1 MKFPSEER
9 FLQYCIS
16 KRRTYL
22 RQLFERQ
29 NPRGFYD
36 LWHGELVVSGTRF
49 EVGGVPRNRWR
60 RLGRE
65 LRWLLL
71 QDLHRVVRNVV
82 PEFTPAPPSV
92 LAGLP
97 GAMHQVRVARSM
109 LIAGEAGV
117 GKEQL
122 AILLH
127 VLSGRPGA
135 LVRVAASE
143 LGREGGTPTR
153 QLMPERGSVF
163 IHDLESLAP
172 RAQEEL
178 LGFLNGDARR
188 RDLLFFVATR
198 AEPREL
204 VSKHGLRR
212 DLFVRVSQTEVRL
225 PSLEQEMESL
235 PEFVAD
241 VVYDQIRIPPEEL
254 AILREQAEA
263 LASEW
268 RRGKSIPVPP
278 GYDFV
283 SEALSYVLWDAR
295 RRRAAELLG
304 PDLDREL
311 DGAEI
316 SENHQSVQTLV
327 VDAIERR
334 QNEGKSP
341 LVPPEVRER
350 ATGSTSTAAV
360 ASRPSPVSP
369 AEQLPTHL
377 DVDGLLRAYYAQL
390 LREESGRLD
399 RVAQRAGR
407 PMRQVMT
414 ELERLGLEAQRP
426 TTRD

>member
-22 RQLFERQ
+22 RQLFERK

-49 EVGGVPRNRWR
+49 EVDGIPRTQWR

-82 PEFTPAPPSV
+82 PEFSPAPPSV

-97 GAMHQVRVARSM
+97 GAMHQSRVARSM
-109 LIAGEAGV
+109 LIAGETGV

-127 VLSGRPGA
+127 VLSGRQGA

-163 IHDLESLAP
+163 IQDLESLAP

-178 LGFLNGDARR
+178 LSFLNGEARR

-204 VSKHGLRR
+204 VSRHGLRR

-225 PSLEQEMESL
+225 PSLEREMESL

-241 VVYDQIRIPPEEL
+241 VVYDLVRIPPEEL

-263 LASEW
+263 LAAEW
-268 RRGKSIPVPP
+268 QRGKSIPVPA

-295 RRRAAELLG
+295 RRRAADLLG

-311 DGAEI
+311 DGAAT
-316 SENHQSVQTLV
+316 SENHRGVHALV
-327 VDAIERR
+327 TEAVARR
-334 QNEGKSP
+334 QKAGARP
-341 LVPPEVRER
+341 LVPPEARER
-350 ATGSTSTAAV
+350 SVPSSAKAAPNTSAE
-360 ASRPSPVSP
+360 ASARV
-369 AEQLPTHL
+369 PTHL
-377 DVDGLLRAYYAQL
+377 DLDGLLRTYYAAL
-390 LREESGRLD
+390 LREEEGHLD
-399 RVAQRAGR
+399 RVARRAGR
-407 PMRQVMT
+407 TVVAIVA
-414 ELERLGLEAQRP
+414 ELERLGLQSQRP
-426 TTRD
+426 ATRDG

>member
-22 RQLFERQ
+22 RQLFERK

-49 EVGGVPRNRWR
+49 EVDGVPRTRWR

-71 QDLHRVVRNVV
+71 QDLHRIVRNVV

-92 LAGLP
+92 LACLP
-97 GAMHQVRVARSM
+97 GAMHQIRVARSM

-127 VLSGRPGA
+127 VLSGRQGA
-135 LVRVAASE
+135 LVRVAAAE

-163 IHDLESLAP
+163 IQDLESLAP

-178 LGFLNGDARR
+178 LSFLNGDARR

-204 VSKHGLRR
+204 VSRHGLRR

-225 PSLEQEMESL
+225 PSLDQEMESL

-241 VVYDQIRIPPEEL
+241 IAYDLVRIPPEEL

-263 LASEW
+263 LAADW
-268 RRGKSIPVPP
+268 RRGKSIPVPA

-295 RRRAAELLG
+295 RRRAADLLG

-311 DGAEI
+311 DGAAT
-316 SENHQSVQTLV
+316 SENHRGVHALV
-327 VDAIERR
+327 TEALARR
-334 QNEGKSP
+334 QKAGARP
-341 LVPPEVRER
+341 LVPAEARER
-350 ATGSTSTAAV
+350 STTRSAEAPSNSTAK
-360 ASRPSPVSP
+360 ASAGV
-369 AEQLPTHL
+369 PTHL
-377 DVDGLLRAYYAQL
+377 DLDELLRAYYAAL
-390 LREESGRLD
+390 LREEDGHVGRMA
-399 RVAQRAGR
+399 RRAGR
-407 PMRQVMT
+407 PVHAVVA
-414 ELERLGLEAQRP
+414 ELERLGLQSQRP
-426 TTRD
+426 ATRDG

>member
-9 FLQYCIS
+9 FLQYCTS

-22 RQLFERQ
+22 RQLFERR

-36 LWHGELVVSGTRF
+36 LWHGELVLSGTPF
-49 EVGGVPRNRWR
+49 EVAGVSRARCR

-82 PEFTPAPPSV
+82 PEFSPAPHSV
-92 LAGLP
+92 LDRLP
-97 GAMHQVRVARSM
+97 GAMQQARVARSM
-109 LIAGEAGV
+109 LIAGEPGV

-135 LVRVAASE
+135 LVRVAAAE

-163 IHDLESLAP
+163 IHDLERLAP
-172 RAQEEL
+172 QAQEEL
-178 LGFLNGDARR
+178 LTFLNGDARR
-188 RDLLFFVATR
+188 RNLLFFVGTQ

-204 VSKHGLRR
+204 VSRHGIRR

-225 PSLEQEMESL
+225 PSLEQEMDAL

-241 VVYDQIRIPPEEL
+241 IVYDLVRISPEEL

-263 LASEW
+263 LAAVW
-268 RRGKSIPVPP
+268 RRGKSIPVPA

-295 RRRAAELLG
+295 RARAAALLG

-311 DGAEI
+311 DGAATA
-316 SENHQSVQTLV
+316 ENHRGVRDLVARATTLRQRSGTSQSTQTTAAPDRSVQQA
-327 VDAIERR
+327 DPA
-334 QNEGKSP
+334 S
-341 LVPPEVRER
+341 
-350 ATGSTSTAAV
+350 A
-360 ASRPSPVSP
+360 ASRGPVDTV
-369 AEQLPTHL
+369 PTHL
-377 DVDGLLRAYYAQL
+377 GHDALLRAYYSAL
-390 LREESGRLD
+390 LREEGED
-399 RVAQRAGR
+399 IERVALRAGR
-407 PMRQVMT
+407 GVAWVHA
-414 ELERLGLEAQRP
+414 ELERLSLRRVQAAPRA
-426 TTRD
+426 

>member
-22 RQLFERQ
+22 RQLFERR

-36 LWHGELVVSGTRF
+36 LWHGELVVSGARF
-49 EVGGVPRNRWR
+49 QVDGVPRARWR
-60 RLGRE
+60 QLARE

-82 PEFTPAPPSV
+82 PEFLPAPPSV
-92 LAGLP
+92 LAQLP

-109 LIAGEAGV
+109 LIAGEEGV

-143 LGREGGTPTR
+143 LAREGGTPTR

-163 IHDLESLAP
+163 IQDLESLAP
-172 RAQEEL
+172 VAQEEL
-178 LGFLNGDARR
+178 LAFLNGDARR

-204 VSKHGLRR
+204 VLRHGLRR

-225 PSLEQEMESL
+225 PSLEDEMESL
-235 PEFVAD
+235 PEYVAD
-241 VVYDQIRIPPEEL
+241 VAYDLVRISPDEL
-254 AILREQAEA
+254 AILRERAET
-263 LASEW
+263 LAAEW
-268 RRGKSIPVPP
+268 RQGKSIPVPA

-295 RRRAAELLG
+295 RRRAADLLG
-304 PDLDREL
+304 PELERAIDGAATHQNFRGVHGLVADALGERRKPRPRADREREE
-311 DGAEI
+311 APP
-316 SENHQSVQTLV
+316 S
-327 VDAIERR
+327 R
-334 QNEGKSP
+334 Q
-341 LVPPEVRER
+341 
-350 ATGSTSTAAV
+350 
-360 ASRPSPVSP
+360 ASRP
-369 AEQLPTHL
+369 
-377 DVDGLLRAYYAQL
+377 G
-390 LREESGRLD
+390 REESPNVPTDVDHDTLLRTYYASLLRQEGGDLERI
-399 RVAQRAGR
+399 AARAR
-407 PMRQVMT
+407 RESSEVLAD
-414 ELERLGLEAQRP
+414 LERLGLHGARP
-426 TTRD
+426 APRG